1 MGGKNSFFQQM
12 FRRPENWIIPGS
24 SYLVDALKNKG
35 GGGNG
40 TPVAFGGTGLT
51 PTTPPPAPT
60 VAAAGE
66 TADQLEAKKRK
77 AAGRESTV
85 LTAGLGSGMNT
96 TYSVNKPT
104 LGA

>member
-1 MGGKNSFFQQM
+1 MNSF
-12 FRRPENWIIPGS
+12 
-24 SYLVDALKNKG
+24 KG
-35 GGGNG
+35 GGSQSAG
-40 TPVAFGGTGLT
+40 TALT
-51 PTTPPPAPT
+51 PTAPPKPPT

-77 AAGRESTV
+77 PTGRESTR

-96 TYSVNKPT
+96 TDSVNKPT